1 MLVLKLVSKDEKS
14 VTYDYYPND
23 QKVSGRITIRID
35 DCEILYAKKSE
46 YDQDTSNYLGHAIYR
61 IEKYIKNNEFPETDL
76 VAWG

>member
-14 VTYDYYPND
+14 VTYDYYPENE
-23 QKVSGRITIRID
+23 KVSGRITISIE

-61 IEKYIKNNEFPETDL
+61 IEKYIKNNEFPENDL
-76 VAWG
+76 VTWG

>member
-1 MLVLKLVSKDEKS
+1 MLVLKLVSKDEKR
-14 VTYDYYPND
+14 VTYDYYPENE
-23 QKVSGRITIRID
+23 KVSGRITIRID

-61 IEKYIKNNEFPETDL
+61 IEKYIKNNEFPENDL

>member
-1 MLVLKLVSKDEKS
+1 MLDLKLVSKDEKS
-14 VTYDYYPND
+14 VTYDYYPENE
-23 QKVSGRITIRID
+23 KVSGRITIRID

-61 IEKYIKNNEFPETDL
+61 ITKYIKNNEFPETDL

>member
-1 MLVLKLVSKDEKS
+1 MLDLKLVSKDEKN

>member
-1 MLVLKLVSKDEKS
+1 MLDLKLVSKDEKS

-23 QKVSGRITIRID
+23 QTVSGRITIRID

-61 IEKYIKNNEFPETDL
+61 IKKYIKNNEFPETDL

>member
-1 MLVLKLVSKDEKS
+1 MLDLKLVSKDEKS
-14 VTYDYYPND
+14 VTYEYYPND

-61 IEKYIKNNEFPETDL
+61 IKKYIKNNEFPETDL

>member
-1 MLVLKLVSKDEKS
+1 MLDLKLVSKDEKS

>member
-1 MLVLKLVSKDEKS
+1 MLDLKLVSKDEKS

-61 IEKYIKNNEFPETDL
+61 IEKYIKNNEFPENDL

>member
-1 MLVLKLVSKDEKS
+1 MLDLKLVSKDERS

-61 IEKYIKNNEFPETDL
+61 IEKYIKNNEFPENDL

>member
-1 MLVLKLVSKDEKS
+1 MLNLKLVSKDEKS
-14 VTYDYYPND
+14 VTYDYYPENE
-23 QKVSGRITIRID
+23 KVSGRITISIE

-61 IEKYIKNNEFPETDL
+61 IEKYIKNNEFPENDL

>member
-1 MLVLKLVSKDEKS
+1 MLYLKLVSKDEKS

-61 IEKYIKNNEFPETDL
+61 IKKYIKNNEFPENDL

>member
-1 MLVLKLVSKDEKS
+1 MLDLKLVSKDEKS

-61 IEKYIKNNEFPETDL
+61 IMKYIKNNEFPETDL

>member
-1 MLVLKLVSKDEKS
+1 MLDLKLVSKDEKS

-61 IEKYIKNNEFPETDL
+61 IKKYIKNNEFPETDL

>member
-14 VTYDYYPND
+14 VTYDYYPENE
-23 QKVSGRITIRID
+23 KVSGRITISIE

-61 IEKYIKNNEFPETDL
+61 IEKYIKNNEFPENDL

>member
-1 MLVLKLVSKDEKS
+1 MLFLVLVCKDEKS
-14 VTYDYYPND
+14 VTYDYYPENE
-23 QKVSGRITIRID
+23 KVSGRITISIE

-61 IEKYIKNNEFPETDL
+61 IEKYIKNNEFPENDL

>member
-1 MLVLKLVSKDEKS
+1 M
-14 VTYDYYPND
+14 
-23 QKVSGRITIRID
+23 RID

-61 IEKYIKNNEFPETDL
+61 ITKYIKNNEFPETDL

>member
-1 MLVLKLVSKDEKS
+1 MLDLKLVSKDEKS

-23 QKVSGRITIRID
+23 QKVSGRVTIRID

-61 IEKYIKNNEFPETDL
+61 IEKYI
-76 VAWG
+76 

>member
-1 MLVLKLVSKDEKS
+1 MLDLKLVSKDEKS
-14 VTYDYYPND
+14 VTYDYYPENE
-23 QKVSGRITIRID
+23 KVSGRITISIE

-61 IEKYIKNNEFPETDL
+61 IEKYIKNNEFPENDL

>member
-1 MLVLKLVSKDEKS
+1 MLDLKLVSKDEKS

-61 IEKYIKNNEFPETDL
+61 IKKYIKNNEFPENDL

>member
-1 MLVLKLVSKDEKS
+1 MLVLKLVGKDQKS

-46 YDQDTSNYLGHAIYR
+46 YDQDTSNYLGHAINR
-61 IEKYIKNNEFPETDL
+61 IEKYIKNNEFHETDL